1 MLYTK
6 ILVSLQLLQY
16 YSISAHPLSSS
27 QNLVKRAGS
36 DRIAELT
43 HLTSVQGEEAEIKL
57 DSPTKYGA
65 LHMEEAINQEERNVN
80 LVGLNA
86 GRAAGVEE
94 QRAFEVASHGE
105 SSVKKNKTPYDTYLA
120 VKLKISKEK
129 LTRNPYFW
137 ASLVNEENLES
148 MKQSSQFTRLE
159 DLLLKLN
166 ENQKIR
172 AASSGGINTQE
183 SIDDIQL
190 LKEKCEAVLSNLT
203 KFQIKLLENYL
214 DWHKEDE
221 SYMNKIMDSAESN
234 TYPGKILDFLE
245 SLNENQVDVFWTI
258 IQMNQEVP
266 RHEFLVKGL
275 AKSFMASLQQSQ
287 VNDDFYEFIEFGDLI
302 KKIKPFGHSTS
313 GFEITP
319 LEYEYNE
326 ILHQSVKEF
335 TRKSSS

>member
-6 ILVSLQLLQY
+6 ILVSLQLLHY
-16 YSISAHPLSSS
+16 YSIAAHPLSSS
-27 QNLVKRAGS
+27 QTLVKRTGS
-36 DRIAELT
+36 DHIAELT
-43 HLTSVQGEEAEIKL
+43 RLTGVQGEEAEIKL
-57 DSPTKYGA
+57 DSPTKSGA
-65 LHMEEAINQEERNVN
+65 LHMEKAINQEERNVN

-94 QRAFEVASHGE
+94 QRAFEVAPHRE

-148 MKQSSQFTRLE
+148 MRQSSQFTRLE

-172 AASSGGINTQE
+172 AASSGGINTQD
-183 SIDDIQL
+183 SKNDIQL
-190 LKEKCEAVLSNLT
+190 SKEN
-203 KFQIKLLENYL
+203 
-214 DWHKEDE
+214 WHKEDE
-221 SYMNKIMDSAESN
+221 SFMNKIMDSTESN
-234 TYPGKILDFLE
+234 TYPGNFLNFLE

-266 RHEFLVKGL
+266 HHEFSVKGL
-275 AKSFMASLQQSQ
+275 AKSFMASLEQSQ
-287 VNDDFYEFIEFGDLI
+287 INDDFYEFIEFGDLI

-319 LEYEYNE
+319 LEYEYDE

-335 TRKSSS
+335 THRSSS

>member
-27 QNLVKRAGS
+27 QTLVKRTGS
-36 DRIAELT
+36 DHIAELT

-57 DSPTKYGA
+57 D
-65 LHMEEAINQEERNVN
+65 LEEAINQEEGNVN

-94 QRAFEVASHGE
+94 QRAFEVAPHRE

-166 ENQKIR
+166 ENQKIKV
-172 AASSGGINTQE
+172 ASGEIDTQ
-183 SIDDIQL
+183 DRKNDIQL
-190 LKEKCEAVLSNLT
+190 LQEKCKAVLSNLT
-203 KFQIKLLENYL
+203 NFQINLLEKYL

-221 SYMNKIMDSAESN
+221 SFMNKIMDSQESK
-234 TYPGKILDFLE
+234 TFPGNFYNFIGH
-245 SLNENQVDVFWTI
+245 LNENQVDVFWTI

-275 AKSFMASLQQSQ
+275 AKSFMASLRQSQ
-287 VNDDFYEFIEFGDLI
+287 INDDFFEFIEFGDLI